1 MGGGN
6 CSSKNIKELNIKIIM
21 DNSNKTNNDY
31 KIEKDIKQYF
41 LNNPHEYNKFLKN
54 LYLKNFCSDLTIYD
68 KNIKYLANKIK
79 NFTIEKNFDYYQC
92 LSCILGAFYGDALGN
107 TVEFEPKDPNNHN
120 KIYGKCT
127 FKITEPGEITDDSE
141 MEISLAF
148 AILDNNDLYE
158 LNQNLL
164 YYYYGAWCKT
174 NNPNI
179 GLATATAL
187 QDFDFDNSIINNKD
201 LYSYQ
206 IKNKIMAVN
215 KDSKA
220 NGFLMRISTLV
231 VWFYFRFK
239 DYLKNELKKDD
250 TNSFYEIYQ
259 KIYEQIS
266 KDTSIIHPNSEN
278 SVASTIFVF
287 ISLCA
292 IFKYNHNEIL
302 EKLKILINN
311 ENFLNYSD
319 NDRTVVKNLIT
330 TTLENFE
337 DKNFNKDNYF
347 NITEHQGYYVHA
359 YKLTL
364 YYLFIFDKIPETNII
379 SKYRY
384 IINEICDFGGDA
396 DTNCAIVGTVIGPL
410 IGYNNFDQNDFDIF
424 IYHVNKEIGRVQFTA
439 SFMYLFIK
447 FLDVSNKEADK
458 QNKNKNEIRYNV
470 GKLFTILFYEKIN
483 EDIIEKMF
491 N

>member
-1 MGGGN
+1 MGGGCTSGN
-6 CSSKNIKELNIKIIM
+6 VKELNIKNLY
-21 DNSNKTNNDY
+21 DNSNKTDNYYNKEN
-31 KIEKDIKQYF
+31 KIKHSFIE
-41 LNNPHEYNKFLKN
+41 NPHEYNNFLKK
-54 LYLKNFCSDLTIYD
+54 LYLKNFDGDLTIYY
-68 KNIKYLANKIK
+68 KNIKYLADKIK
-79 NFTIEKNFDYYQC
+79 NLSIEKNFDYYQS

-120 KIYGKCT
+120 KIYGKCK

-141 MEISLAF
+141 MAISLAF

-174 NNPNI
+174 NNPDI

-187 QDFDFDNSIINNKD
+187 QDFDFNNSLINNKD

-206 IKNKIMAVN
+206 IKNKIMATN

-220 NGFLMRISTLV
+220 NGFLMRISTLI

-250 TNSFYEIYQ
+250 KNSFYEIYQ

-292 IFKYNHNEIL
+292 IFKFNHNEIL
-302 EKLKILINN
+302 RKLKILIFN
-311 ENFLNYSD
+311 ENFLNYTD
-319 NDRTVVKNLIT
+319 NDKTIVKNLIT

-337 DKNFNKDNYF
+337 DKNFNKDNFF
-347 NITEHQGYYVHA
+347 NITVHQGYYVHA

-364 YYLFIFDKIPETNII
+364 YYLFIFDKIPETNMI

-384 IINEICDFGGDA
+384 IMNEICDFGGDA

-410 IGYNNFDQNDFDIF
+410 IGYNKFDQNDFDIF
-424 IYHVNKEIGRVQFTA
+424 LYHVNNRRVQFAT
-439 SFMYLFIK
+439 SYMYLFIK
-447 FLDVSNKEADK
+447 FLDVSNKEANK

-470 GKLFTILFYEKIN
+470 AKLFTILFYYKIN
-483 EDIIEKMF
+483 ENIIENMF